1 MTEKVSKGT
10 GRGGA
15 DDAVSPIDAGH
26 GLDPANVQ
34 MVLKETKDLIK
45 LLEGTTMKRVKV
57 RAAGL
62 DIELERQDAGTVVTY
77 ASAAPPASA
86 PAAAGAPAAAAAPGR
101 MPVVAPLV
109 GVFYRASS
117 PGSKPFV
124 EVGDTVERGQTV
136 GIVEAMKM
144 MNDVASDYRGTVAEF
159 VVKNGETVQYEQT
172 LLYIDVG
179 GGK

>member
-1 MTEKVSKGT
+1 MTENVPKGA
-10 GRGGA
+10 GRGAAG
-15 DDAVSPIDAGH
+15 DTVSPIDDGH
-26 GLDPANVQ
+26 ALDPAHVQ
-34 MVLKETKDLIK
+34 LVLKETKDLIK

-77 ASAAPPASA
+77 ASPAPAA
-86 PAAAGAPAAAAAPGR
+86 PAAAGAPSPSPTPGR

-117 PGSKPFV
+117 PGTKPFV
-124 EVGDTVERGQTV
+124 EVGDTVERGQIV

-144 MNDVASDYRGTVAEF
+144 MNEVSSDFRGTVAEF
-159 VVKNGETVQYEQT
+159 AVKNGETVQYEQT

>member
-1 MTEKVSKGT
+1 MSRGT
-10 GRGGA
+10 PRA
-15 DDAVSPIDAGH
+15 EATVTD
-26 GLDPANVQ
+26 NVDGTDVQ
-34 MVLKETKDLIK
+34 LVLKETRDLIK
-45 LLEGTTMKRVKV
+45 LLEGTSMKRVKV

-62 DIELERQDAGTVVTY
+62 EIELERQDGGVV
-77 ASAAPPASA
+77 SFAPPAAPSSGGA
-86 PAAAGAPAAAAAPGR
+86 PAAAAAAAPAAAPGR

-124 EVGDTVERGQTV
+124 EVGDTVERGQVV

-144 MNDVASDYRGTVAEF
+144 MNEVTTDFRGTVAEF
-159 VVKNGETVQYEQT
+159 AVKNGDTVQYEQA